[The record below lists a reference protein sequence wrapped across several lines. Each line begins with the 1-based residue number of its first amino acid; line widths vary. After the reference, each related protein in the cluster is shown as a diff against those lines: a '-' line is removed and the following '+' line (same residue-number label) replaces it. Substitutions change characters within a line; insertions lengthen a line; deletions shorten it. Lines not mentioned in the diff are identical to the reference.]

1 MPKFDEIDSLTGL
14 LSIRAFREK
23 AFDLQH
29 NLDLENRQI
38 AVVFLDLVDFKG
50 LNERRGFEEGD
61 KTLIRFADLMKES
74 FHNRFI
80 SRFGSDHF
88 AIILYADEVS
98 YCFSK
103 LRQLMDDD
111 STLNMM
117 HFRSG
122 VCVITDPSFDSV
134 IACDRAKIAADSIR
148 GENDKVRYY
157 DDELD
162 LIIRRQRYISEN
174 IDIAI
179 QNEYIRVY
187 YQPVISSITGNLV
200 GMEALARWDDPNYGF
215 LSPGV
220 FIPTLEEKHL
230 IHKLDMC
237 VLDRVCRDLKNWED
251 NGIPTVPVS
260 FNLSRLDFELCDAIG
275 IIEKTVRK
283 YRIQTSLLHIEIT
296 ESTLGTNEDYISNII
311 DRAHSGGFE
320 VWMDDFGS
328 GYSSLNVLKDYDFD
342 LIKIDMKFLSEFNDR
357 SKEIIRSVVSMAKSL
372 GIHVLAEGVETEEH
386 VRFLRE
392 IGCEKLQ
399 GFYYSRPVPVNDATM
414 LDFKKKWGIEP
425 SVFTNYYKKI
435 GLIPINSIN
444 RNGFLDPAAR
454 QNVGRKNM
462 VPVAIIEYYDNK
474 YHTIFSN
481 SVFQEEIGQFG
492 IADEND
498 FADYL
503 SSKATPFSKNFYR
516 KISEISEPGCENDT
530 FRIDF
535 RSKGKI
541 GLINV
546 RKIASASGRYAFLL
560 YFENLSG
567 SREYRKLKDLGHIST
582 SLHSIFDFIFLIDYE
597 HGFYEKMYEKDSSN
611 VISDGRLPLKDAAY
625 IFSERYIH
633 PDDRTS
639 FMRDFAKDR
648 FINDISNSKNGYSL
662 HYYRAL
668 NNEGGF
674 SWAEFLSF
682 RTDLTVKS
690 YAVCFGFLGERE
702 AYLIDRFMCK
712 ADENNDTF
720 TDLTKGITKSELW
733 DTFMSDRRFGIFWKD
748 ADRKFLGAN
757 RVFLDYYGLLSQ
769 NDILGKNDE
778 DMRWHIDP
786 EPFKKD
792 EEAVLKYGRSTRMIL
807 GKCIANGSNRDIA
820 ATKRPVYR
828 DGRIIG
834 LLGYFVDVTEDEEEK
849 ALLSEQKYH
858 DRLTGL
864 LNRNGLKHDIID
876 LVDAYTVNG
885 IDFALFYVDIRDF
898 RKFNENYGTEV
909 GDMVLRLFAQ
919 RLKETVG
926 RESLIGRYAGD
937 QFIIC
942 AQIKSEDDIKSIHD
956 GIEKSASKIIDID
969 GIPCTIYV
977 SQGYALYSETNNTMK
992 MTSVAFEKAVNG

>member
-23 AFDLQH
+23 ASDLQH

-38 AVVFLDLVDFKG
+38 AVVFLDMVDFKG

-61 KTLIRFADLMKES
+61 KTLIRFADLMKEA
-74 FHNRFI
+74 FHNRLI

-88 AIILYADEVS
+88 AAILYADEVS
-98 YCFSK
+98 YSVSR
-103 LRQLMDDD
+103 LRHLMDDD
-111 STLNMM
+111 SDLSMM

-122 VCVITDPSFDSV
+122 VCVLTDPSFDSV

-237 VLDRVCRDLKNWED
+237 VLERVCRDLKTWED
-251 NGIPTVPVS
+251 NGIPVVPVS

-283 YRIQTSLLHIEIT
+283 YKIQTSLLHIEIT

-342 LIKIDMKFLSEFNDR
+342 LIKIDMKFLSEFNNR
-357 SKEIIRSVVSMAKSL
+357 SKEIIRSVVSMAKNL
-372 GIHVLAEGVETEEH
+372 GVHVLAEGVETEDH
-386 VRFLRE
+386 VNFLRE

-399 GFYYSRPVPVNDATM
+399 GFYYSRPVPVTGETM
-414 LDFKKKWGIEP
+414 LEFKKKWGIEP
-425 SVFTNYYKKI
+425 SSLRQYYKKI
-435 GLIPINSIN
+435 GILPINSIT
-444 RNGFLDPAAR
+444 RNDFMAPAAR
-454 QNVGRKNM
+454 QKVGRKNI

-474 YHTIFSN
+474 YHTTFSN
-481 SVFQEEIGQFG
+481 SVFREGIGQYG
-492 IADEND
+492 ISDEND

-503 SSKATPFSKNFYR
+503 SSKSTPFSKNFSR
-516 KISEISEPGCENDT
+516 KISEISDPEAENDT
-530 FRIDF
+530 FQIDF
-535 RSKGKI
+535 RSNGKI

-546 RKIASASGRYAFLL
+546 RKVSSTAGRYAFLL
-560 YFENLSG
+560 DIVNLSG
-567 SREYRKLKDLGHIST
+567 SREYRKLKDLGNIST
-582 SLHSIFDFIFLIDYE
+582 SLYSVFDFIFLIDYE
-597 HGFYEKMYEKDSSN
+597 HGCYEKLFEKDSTN
-611 VISDGRLPLKDAAY
+611 GISDGRLPLKDAAY
-625 IFSERYIH
+625 VFSERYIH
-633 PDDRTS
+633 PDDRAS
-639 FMRDFAKDR
+639 YMRDFAKDR
-648 FINDISNSKNGYSL
+648 FMNDILKSENGYSL
-662 HYYRAL
+662 HYYRTL
-668 NNEGGF
+668 NNEDGF
-674 SWAEFLSF
+674 SWAEFLIF
-682 RTDLTVKS
+682 KTDLTVQS
-690 YAVCFGFLGERE
+690 FALCVRYLGERE
-702 AYLIDRFMCK
+702 AYLIDRYMSNAEVK
-712 ADENNDTF
+712 NDAI
-720 TDLTKGITKSELW
+720 TDKNMEITKSELW
-733 DTFMSDRRFGIFWKD
+733 DTIMTDRRFGIFWKD
-748 ADRKFLGAN
+748 ADRRFLGAN

-769 NDILGKNDE
+769 NDIIGKNDE

-792 EEAVLKYGRSTRMIL
+792 EETVLKYGRSTRMIL

-828 DGRIIG
+828 DGRVVG

-849 ALLSEQKYH
+849 AILSEQRFH

-864 LNRNGLKHDIID
+864 LNRNGLKHDIVD
-876 LVDAYTVNG
+876 LVDAYSVNG
-885 IDFALFYVDIRDF
+885 TDFALFYVDIRDF

-919 RLKETVG
+919 RLKESVG

-942 AQIKSEDDIKSIHD
+942 SQIKSEDDINRIHD

-977 SQGYALYSETNNTMK
+977 SQGYALYSETNNIVK